1 MAKVKQTKLDKVE
14 YAVEKLRNPSVVL
27 HNRKVTVIPCF
38 KTLKAATP
46 FLKHV
51 GRYLSEKAGFM
62 VTVHFNYC
70 NDKGDGIPSEYAYPI
85 KKATP

>member
-1 MAKVKQTKLDKVE
+1 MAKVKMTKLDKVE

-38 KTLKAATP
+38 KTLQVATP

-62 VTVHFNYC
+62 VTVHFWY
-70 NDKGDGIPSEYAYPI
+70 NDLRGFPQGAVYGYLI
-85 KKATP
+85 KKATR